1 MDEQIKIILI
11 IIISV
16 TILGLVIFILVRN
29 YLRNKID
36 QLVEEEK
43 KKVKINLLSLNILL
57 FEYP

>member
-16 TILGLVIFILVRN
+16 TILGLFIFILVRN

-36 QLVEEEK
+36 QLIKEEEK
-43 KKVKINLLSLNILL
+43 KSK
-57 FEYP
+57 

>member
-16 TILGLVIFILVRN
+16 TILGLFIFILVRN

-36 QLVEEEK
+36 QLIKEEEEK
-43 KKVKINLLSLNILL
+43 S
-57 FEYP
+57 E

>member
-16 TILGLVIFILVRN
+16 TILGLFIFILVRN

-36 QLVEEEK
+36 QLIKEEEEK
-43 KKVKINLLSLNILL
+43 SK
-57 FEYP
+57 

>member
-16 TILGLVIFILVRN
+16 TILGLFIFILVKN

-36 QLVEEEK
+36 QLIKEEEEK
-43 KKVKINLLSLNILL
+43 S
-57 FEYP
+57 E